1 MTQPQPTAGL
11 LTNEIRPYAWGST
24 TAIAHLTGRRPT
36 GAPEAELWMGAHPQA
51 PSRLERGNGPQALT
65 DVIARDPEA
74 ELGAG
79 TARRFGPRLPFLLK
93 ILAAEHA
100 LSVQVHPTAAQARA
114 GHNAEEDAGVPRD
127 APHRLYRDPHHK
139 PEMLCALDAFDALCG
154 FRDPLATADLLTPL
168 HVAALEPWLAVL
180 RTTEPAT
187 ALRAVLTDAL
197 GPRRDRGVR
206 AARDLA
212 DVLPDAARD
221 GGPHAPTYA
230 AYAAAARDHPGDPGL
245 IAALLLNHV
254 RLQPGQAIFL
264 DARVP
269 HAYLRGT
276 GVEIMANSDNVL
288 RCGLTRKHVDTDALA
303 AVVDFHPGRPVL
315 VRPTPGDDGE
325 VHYPAPA
332 AEFALS
338 RLDLDG
344 AAALG
349 EGSPQ
354 IVLCTAGTARLTQP
368 NAPALTLRRGDSAF
382 VPATTPAHL
391 AGSATLYRARVP
403 VPR

>member
-1 MTQPQPTAGL
+1 MTQPPTAGL

-24 TAIAHLTGRRPT
+24 TAIARLTGRRPT

-51 PSRLERGNGPQALT
+51 PSRLERGGGPRPLT
-65 DVIARDPEA
+65 DVIALDPEA
-74 ELGAG
+74 ELGAD

-100 LSVQVHPTAAQARA
+100 LSVQVHPSAAQARA
-114 GHNAEEDAGVPRD
+114 GHSAEQSAGIPLD
-127 APHRLYRDPHHK
+127 APHRLYPDPYHK
-139 PEMLCALDAFDALCG
+139 PELLCALDDFDALCG
-154 FRDPLATADLLTPL
+154 FRDPLATGDLLTPL

-187 ALRAVLTDAL
+187 ALRTVLTDAL
-197 GPRRDRGVR
+197 GPRRALGAR
-206 AARDLA
+206 AATALA
-212 DVLPDAARD
+212 DVLPRAARD

-230 AYAAAARDHPGDPGL
+230 AYAAVARDHPGDPGL

-254 RLQPGQAIFL
+254 RLRPGQAIFL

-288 RCGLTRKHVDTDALA
+288 RCGLTPKHVDVDALA
-303 AVVDFHPGRPVL
+303 AVVDFHPVRPAL
-315 VRPTPGDDGE
+315 VRPVRGDAGE

-332 AEFALS
+332 AEFSLS

-349 EGSPQ
+349 GGSPQ
-354 IVLCTAGTARLTQP
+354 ILLCTAGAARLTQP
-368 NAPALTLRRGDSAF
+368 AAPDLTLRQGDSAF
-382 VPATTPAHL
+382 VPAATPAHL
-391 AGSATLYRARVP
+391 TGTATLYRARVP
-403 VPR
+403 ATR